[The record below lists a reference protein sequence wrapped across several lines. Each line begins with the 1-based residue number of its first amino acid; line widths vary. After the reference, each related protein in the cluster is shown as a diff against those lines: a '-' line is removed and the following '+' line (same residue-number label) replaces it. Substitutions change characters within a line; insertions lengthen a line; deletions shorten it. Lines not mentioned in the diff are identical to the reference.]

1 MIGDISGAGAIYIV
15 CGYTD
20 MRKSVL
26 GLCSIIKEKLETEVE
41 SHTIYLF
48 CGKRCDRIKI
58 LMKEPDGFELIYKLL
73 SVDGKYKWPRN
84 SSEVKPL
91 TWKQL
96 DWLLSGLDIEQPK
109 AIGNRGKNIY

>member
-26 GLCSIIKEKLETEVE
+26 GLCSVIKEKLETEVE

-58 LMKEPDGFELIYKLL
+58 LMKEPDGFVLIYTLL
-73 SVDGKYKWPRN
+73 LRAYHLKILLVLLQGEFYIL
-84 SSEVKPL
+84 PL
-91 TWKQL
+91 RGE
-96 DWLLSGLDIEQPK
+96 LSNFLI
-109 AIGNRGKNIY
+109 

>member
-41 SHTIYLF
+41 NHTIYLF

-58 LMKEPDGFELIYKLL
+58 LMKELDGFALIYKLL
-73 SVDGKYKWPRN
+73 SVDGK
-84 SSEVKPL
+84 
-91 TWKQL
+91 
-96 DWLLSGLDIEQPK
+96 
-109 AIGNRGKNIY
+109 